1 MKIHITNSLNNA
13 IEGYNI
19 VIFENLNVD
28 FDTLSNN
35 CCDFILANNIFDYV
49 ESKQIPEIIH
59 KLFSKLRLTG
69 KMCIGGKDINLFC
82 KSVKNKLLSEE
93 EASNIISKTK
103 SLVGHSFV
111 ENIIRELG
119 MKYTTQ
125 LNGVSY
131 EITASRQ

>member
-1 MKIHITNSLNNA
+1 MKIHIVDDPNNA

-19 VIFENLNVD
+19 ITFDNLDVEFEK
-28 FDTLSNN
+28 LSNN

-59 KLFSKLRLTG
+59 KLFSKLRLSG
-69 KMCIGGKDINLFC
+69 KISIGGKDINLFC
-82 KSVKNKLLSEE
+82 KSVKNKLLSEQ
-93 EASNIISKTK
+93 EASDIISKTK
-103 SLVGHSFV
+103 SLVGYGFV
-111 ENIIRELG
+111 ENIIKDLG